1 MRGRMWRIWRLV
13 EAAAIVA
20 FLPAGLAAQ
29 AAQDDKAVDRPLA
42 TRAELQAAMDRARG
56 SQVAARIQ
64 TRLSEGDFRRGDRIA
79 LMVQGEQT
87 LTDTFV
93 VGSGADLMLPPPTVG
108 SVSLKGVLRSELQP
122 KMSEY
127 VSRFRNNAIVRAQPL
142 LRLSI
147 QGEVAKAGIYA
158 VPADAQLADA
168 LMAAGGTTQ
177 FAKSNKVTITRNG
190 TKIAETA
197 AFDTDLDALNLRDGD
212 QIVVD
217 SKRPGT
223 GTDNLRIA
231 ALLVSITAG
240 LYGLSRAIHH

>member
-1 MRGRMWRIWRLV
+1 MNSRIWALRVGMLG
-13 EAAAIVA
+13 AI
-20 FLPAGLAAQ
+20 LLGGPARLAAQ
-29 AAQDDKAVDRPLA
+29 DQKLADRPLA
-42 TRAELQAAMDRARG
+42 TREELQSAMDRARG
-56 SQVAARIQ
+56 SELAARIQ
-64 TRLSEGDFRRGDRIA
+64 TRLSAGDFRRGDRIA
-79 LMVQGEQT
+79 LMVQGEST
-87 LTDTFV
+87 LTDTF
-93 VGSGADLMLPPPTVG
+93 TVG
-108 SVSLKGVLRSELQP
+108 SAAELILPAPTTGSLSLKGVLRSELEP
-122 KMSEY
+122 KLTEY
-127 VSRFRNNAIVRAQPL
+127 VGRFKTNAVVRAQPL

-158 VPADAQLADA
+158 VPADGQLADA

-190 TKIAETA
+190 AKIAETA
-197 AFDTDLDALNLRDGD
+197 AFDTDLDALSLRDGD

-231 ALLVSITAG
+231 ALLVSMAAG